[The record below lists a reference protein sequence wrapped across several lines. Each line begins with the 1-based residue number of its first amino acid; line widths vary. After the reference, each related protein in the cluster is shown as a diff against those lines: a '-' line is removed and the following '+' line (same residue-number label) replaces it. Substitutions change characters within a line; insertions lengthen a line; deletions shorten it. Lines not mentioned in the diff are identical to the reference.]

1 MSAHR
6 VGGLTYRIMQWST
19 GKHLSV
25 LAASKGGPRSR
36 GHPAFDPPAGDVTER
51 DYEAERIR
59 VTKHFVEA
67 SAYCIDVGAYRE
79 SALRWRKVPG
89 KGWVHGIYTNYVPS
103 YEGRP
108 GWYTTYQES
117 GREVAEEKAHMETDE
132 AVHANQSE
140 YVADQVAKRL
150 RASGMFGAPQETLSL
165 QDAKDLGE
173 QLTREGKAPVE
184 AAPTTPPVIEAAS
197 AASPGSDPS
206 PLAYLRRSFLPKA
219 GKSQAKPKA
228 KTKVIKS
235 PNRQATNAA
244 AKKLKRSGGGDSK
257 TTPKQLELKIEA
269 ERRQSAHVDCR

>member
-79 SALRWRKVPG
+79 SALRWRKDPG
-89 KGWVHGIYTNYVPS
+89 KGWVHGIYTNYVP
-103 YEGRP
+103 EELQKCTG
-108 GWYTTYQES
+108 TES
-117 GREVAEEKAHMETDE
+117 GREVAEEKKHMGADE

-140 YVADQVAKRL
+140 YVADQVTKRL

-184 AAPTTPPVIEAAS
+184 AAPTTPPSSKLQVQQALDQIPPLWLTCDEVSYQKLAS
-197 AASPGSDPS
+197 HRLKPKQRPRSSNHRSARPPM
-206 PLAYLRRSFLPKA
+206 PLRRS
-219 GKSQAKPKA
+219 
-228 KTKVIKS
+228 
-235 PNRQATNAA
+235 
-244 AKKLKRSGGGDSK
+244 
-257 TTPKQLELKIEA
+257 
-269 ERRQSAHVDCR
+269 

>member
-1 MSAHR
+1 
-6 VGGLTYRIMQWST
+6 MQWST

-67 SAYCIDVGAYRE
+67 SVYCIDVGAYRE

-89 KGWVHGIYTNYVPS
+89 KGWMHGIYTNYVPS

-108 GWYTTYQES
+108 GWHTTFQES
-117 GREVAEEKAHMETDE
+117 GGEVAEEKKHMGADE

-140 YVADQVAKRL
+140 YVADQVTKRL

-219 GKSQAKPKA
+219 GKSQAKAKA

-235 PNRQATNAA
+235 PKRQATNAA

-257 TTPKQLELKIEA
+257 TPKQLELKIEA